1 MIPELALFQG
11 TFTTGLRSKYKSG
24 HQVFGGCIAVVELSI
39 SRVSPFCSFQ
49 VILTGWC
56 GFTLAA
62 SEQSNMVIYKMV
74 QTSCLGPVDDAGAS
88 ASGG

>member
-1 MIPELALFQG
+1 M
-11 TFTTGLRSKYKSG
+11 
-24 HQVFGGCIAVVELSI
+24 VELSI

-49 VILTGWC
+49 VILMGWC

-74 QTSCLGPVDDAGAS
+74 QTSCVGPVDDAGAS
-88 ASGG
+88 ASGGWTGAETLSIFFFF

>member
-1 MIPELALFQG
+1 M
-11 TFTTGLRSKYKSG
+11 
-24 HQVFGGCIAVVELSI
+24 VELSI

-56 GFTLAA
+56 GFMLAA
-62 SEQSNMVIYKMV
+62 SEQSNMVIPKMV

-88 ASGG
+88 ASGGWTGAEMLPILF

>member
-1 MIPELALFQG
+1 M
-11 TFTTGLRSKYKSG
+11 
-24 HQVFGGCIAVVELSI
+24 VVELSI
-39 SRVSPFCSFQ
+39 SRVSPFFSFQ

-74 QTSCLGPVDDAGAS
+74 QTSCLGPVDDARAS
-88 ASGG
+88 AFGGWMGAETLPILF